1 MEDGAVR
8 QRKDDAILQ
17 RGTQL
22 GLRHL
27 IDLGILLIRLRR
39 AEQPGI
45 RVNPVAI
52 QDVLGPFHLHKDTV
66 RLVFLLI
73 AGRANL
79 FCIQLQHILIGGNPL
94 GQISGVIP
102 GVHLLPGAVPGIP
115 KAELSLPH
123 QPVLGASPCGD
134 GRTNI
139 PSVRPNFHR
148 VGGASSRPEQTDGQL
163 AIITLRAGET
173 DDDTLHRIRPN
184 LHRQE
189 VSPLRAHSLL
199 IDIGEYHLRRTSCQ
213 RRQAE
218 AHKDRGKHSHR
229 NGEDQNGPVLLVHGT
244 QPTPFPDCS
253 RRWPI
258 IRRRIPP
265 AAGPAAPAST
275 GWHPQSAGRP
285 DRLHRD

>member
-73 AGRANL
+73 TGRANL
-79 FCIQLQHILIGGNPL
+79 FCIQLQHILARWRNPL

-163 AIITLRAGET
+163 AIIITLGRERLAMTLCTVSGE
-173 DDDTLHRIRPN
+173 P
-184 LHRQE
+184 
-189 VSPLRAHSLL
+189 
-199 IDIGEYHLRRTSCQ
+199 
-213 RRQAE
+213 
-218 AHKDRGKHSHR
+218 
-229 NGEDQNGPVLLVHGT
+229 
-244 QPTPFPDCS
+244 
-253 RRWPI
+253 
-258 IRRRIPP
+258 PP
-265 AAGPAAPAST
+265 AKSLSPPCSQ
-275 GWHPQSAGRP
+275 PP
-285 DRLHRD
+285 D